1 MLAFQF
7 FLEAVIPMTTYGNA
21 GEDVLWACLVVAVVG
36 ILSNIRRMQTI
47 ALFCSWAV
55 PGTVTM
61 YLRNSGMPDST
72 IFAISAILFFG
83 VYVLDWLLL
92 QAAVGDGVPETA
104 VMTAIN
110 FFGSMAAV
118 QLTRSLQSTDSVQTF
133 LIIIVLLYCTALMLD
148 QVKPTRPR
156 AAPLLAQHRFFSR
169 RLHGGWHA
177 KQTDLAAPR
186 TRGRGRL
193 SWMGS
198 GLHTAVMVERPEQDK
213 ASQ

>member
-1 MLAFQF
+1 MTMLAFQF
-7 FLEAVIPMTTYGNA
+7 FLEAVIPMTTYGNT

-92 QAAVGDGVPETA
+92 QAAVADGVPETA

-133 LIIIVLLYCTALMLD
+133 LIVIVLLYCTALMLD
-148 QVKPTRPR
+148 QVRPPR
-156 AAPLLAQHRFFSR
+156 CAPSMPRPQPPRVRTFCAVR
-169 RLHGGWHA
+169 
-177 KQTDLAAPR
+177 TVAPW
-186 TRGRGRL
+186 THGRGCVTPVGR
-193 SWMGS
+193 S
-198 GLHTAVMVERPEQDK
+198 LHSVVMVERHEQDK